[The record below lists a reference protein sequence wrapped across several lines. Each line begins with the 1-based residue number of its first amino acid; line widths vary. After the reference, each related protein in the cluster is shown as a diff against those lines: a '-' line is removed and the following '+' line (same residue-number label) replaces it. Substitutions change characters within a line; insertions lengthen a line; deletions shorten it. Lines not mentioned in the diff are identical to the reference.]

1 MAATRAEEASDL
13 PLPSLP
19 LAILPIAVTMG
30 LILFQIAYFGAD
42 NFAPHIPL
50 ALGVAFTGAVGR
62 AIGYRW
68 RQMETGLFHVVH
80 IGLPSVAILMTV
92 GMIIGTWILAGTVP
106 LLIHY
111 GLTLITPQYF
121 LLTAM
126 ALTALVSVAI
136 GTSWGTVGTVGLALA
151 GIGEGLGIPMALT
164 GGAIVSGAFFGDKMS
179 PLSDTTNL
187 APAVTSTNLFSH
199 IRNMMATAIPAML
212 VAAAAFWVMGWRYAG
227 AELHG
232 ERVAT
237 ILAGLDGQFSLSP
250 WLLLPA
256 VLVVVLAVRR
266 QPALPTLFAGVLAG
280 AATAIIAQDASLHQV
295 FQAMQN
301 GFTSNTGIESVDG
314 LLSNGGIQ
322 SMMWTI
328 SLVLIALAFGG
339 IVEQTRCLE
348 VILNAVMAR
357 VRGRLSLVS
366 ASTGGAVGTNLITGD
381 PYLAIALPGRMFAPA
396 FRGRGLSTLNLSR
409 SVEEGGTLINP
420 LVPWSAGGA
429 FTAGALGIPTLA
441 YAPFAIACWL
451 SPLIGLVYAGTG
463 WFMPAADAEER
474 DRWQTDHEP
483 IMVAGELVNA
493 ADLAPEELERAF
505 DRYRGG

>member
-1 MAATRAEEASDL
+1 MQSVSDAKARDL
-13 PLPSLP
+13 PRPSLP
-19 LAILPIAVTMG
+19 LAILPIAATMG
-30 LILFQIAYFGAD
+30 LILFQIRYFGAD

-50 ALGVAFTGAVGR
+50 ALGIAITGLVGR

-68 RQMETGLFHVVH
+68 RQMEAGLFHVVH
-80 IGLPSVAILMTV
+80 IGLPSVAILMIV
-92 GMIIGTWILAGTVP
+92 GMIIGTWILSGTVP

-121 LLTAM
+121 LLAAM
-126 ALTALVSVAI
+126 LLTSVVSLAI
-136 GTSWGTVGTVGLALA
+136 GTSWGTVGTVGLALV
-151 GIGEGLGIPMALT
+151 GIGDGLGIPAALT

-199 IRNMMATAIPAML
+199 IRNMAATAVPAML
-212 VAAAAFWVMGWRYAG
+212 AAGTVYWVLGWRYAG
-227 AELHG
+227 QGLHA
-232 ERVAT
+232 ERVET
-237 ILAGLDGQFSLSP
+237 ILRGLDTQFALSP

-266 QPALPTLFAGVLAG
+266 YPALPTLFAGMLAG
-280 AATAIIAQDASLHQV
+280 VATAVIAQDATLHQV
-295 FQAMQN
+295 LAAMQT
-301 GFTSNTGIESVDG
+301 GFDSTTGVAAVDD
-314 LLSNGGIQ
+314 LLSKGGIQ

-348 VILNAVMAR
+348 VILHAVMGL
-357 VRGRLSLVS
+357 VRGRLSLVT
-366 ASTGGAVGTNLITGD
+366 ASTGGAVGTNLLTGD

-396 FRGRGLSTLNLSR
+396 YRGRGLSTLNLSR
-409 SVEEGGTLINP
+409 SLEEGGTLINP

-441 YAPFAIACWL
+441 YAPFAFACWL
-451 SPLIGLVYAGTG
+451 SPLIGLLYAGPG
-463 WFMPAADAEER
+463 WFMPEADAAER
-474 DRWQTDHEP
+474 ERWQTDHEP
-483 IMVAGELVNA
+483 VMVEGELVSA
-493 ADLAPEELERAF
+493 AELAPEELERAF
-505 DRYRGG
+505 DAYRGA

>member
-1 MAATRAEEASDL
+1 MAAPSAHEARDL
-13 PLPSLP
+13 PKPSLP
-19 LAILPIAVTMG
+19 LAVLPIAVTMG

-50 ALGVAFTGAVGR
+50 ALGVAFTGAMGW

-111 GLTLITPQYF
+111 GLVLITPQYF
-121 LLTAM
+121 LLA
-126 ALTALVSVAI
+126 A
-136 GTSWGTVGTVGLALA
+136 
-151 GIGEGLGIPMALT
+151 MALT

-187 APAVTSTNLFSH
+187 APAVTSTQLFSH
-199 IRNMMATAIPAML
+199 IRNMMATAVPAML
-212 VAAAAFWVMGWRYAG
+212 GAAATFWGLGWRYAG
-227 AELHG
+227 QELHT
-232 ERVAT
+232 ERVST
-237 ILAGLDGQFSLSP
+237 ILEGLEAQFALSP

-256 VLVVVLAVRR
+256 LLVVVLAVRR
-266 QPALPTLFAGVLAG
+266 QPALPTLFVGVLAG
-280 AATAIIAQDASLHQV
+280 AATAMIAQDASLHQV
-295 FQAMQN
+295 FEAMQN
-301 GFTSNTGIESVDG
+301 GFSSDTGIAAVDE
-314 LLSNGGIQ
+314 LLSKGGIQ

-348 VILNAVMAR
+348 VILNAIMR
-357 VRGRLSLVS
+357 MVRGRFSLVT

-409 SVEEGGTLINP
+409 SIEEGGTLINP

-451 SPLIGLVYAGTG
+451 SPLIGLLYAGTG
-463 WFMPAADAEER
+463 WFMPEADATER
-474 DRWQTDHEP
+474 ERWQSDHEP
-483 IMVAGELVNA
+483 VMVGGELVNA
-493 ADLAPEELERAF
+493 AELAPEELERTF
-505 DRYRGG
+505 DIYRGRGG